1 MKPLTAAS
9 HTTDHSAR
17 PHFGKWPLILVAL
30 LLFGFGGFELAHHRA
45 APLAAPPISTPQVVP
60 PTNVPAQRLEWQ
72 VVNSYPHDPNAFTQ
86 GLLWFDGGF
95 YEGTGIE
102 GQSTLRRVEFP
113 SGRVLQKRA
122 LPTDIFGEGVA
133 QVGDKLVELS
143 WQSRRGFV
151 WDRKSFKPIGEF
163 TYPNEGW
170 GLTYDGQYLIQ
181 SDGTSTLTYL
191 DPQTFQPLRQL
202 TVTFNGEMQRNLN
215 ELEWI
220 NGAIWANVWQ
230 TDQIVRID
238 PATGQVTAYLDL
250 TGLLPKRLRTGK
262 EDVLNGIAYDAQNK
276 RLFLTGKLWPR
287 LFEVK
292 VQDGGL

>member
-1 MKPLTAAS
+1 MKPLTATAS
-9 HTTDHSAR
+9 RESNGQTSSRGA
-17 PHFGKWPLILVAL
+17 KWPMLLVAL
-30 LLFGFGGFELAHHRA
+30 LLCGIGGLTLTRRQVAP
-45 APLAAPPISTPQVVP
+45 PLATTQVALP
-60 PTNVPAQRLEWQ
+60 ANVQAVRLDWR
-72 VVNSYPHDPNAFTQ
+72 VVNSFPHDPKAFTQ

-122 LPTDIFGEGVA
+122 LPADVFGEGVA
-133 QVGDKLVELS
+133 QVGDKLVGLS

-151 WDRKSFKPIGEF
+151 WDRKSLKLLGEF
-163 TYPNEGW
+163 TYANEGW

-202 TVTFNGEMQRNLN
+202 TVTFNGQMQRNLN

-220 NGAIWANVWQ
+220 NGAIWANVWK

-238 PATGQVTAYLDL
+238 PATGQITAYLDL
-250 TGLLPKRLRTGK
+250 TGLLPRALRTGK
-262 EDVLNGIAYDAQNK
+262 EDVLNGIAYDAEKK
-276 RLFLTGKLWPR
+276 RLFVTGKLWPR
-287 LFEVK
+287 LFEIK

>member
-1 MKPLTAAS
+1 MKPLTAATPRAS
-9 HTTDHSAR
+9 DRESAASR
-17 PHFGKWPLILVAL
+17 AGKWPLVLVVL
-30 LLFGFGGFELAHHRA
+30 LICGLGGFELSRQHQ
-45 APLAAPPISTPQVVP
+45 APPVPTPQVALP
-60 PTNVPAQRLEWQ
+60 QNVQAVRLDWQ
-72 VVNSYPHDPNAFTQ
+72 VVNAYPHDPGAFTQ

-95 YEGTGIE
+95 YEGTGLE
-102 GQSTLRRVEFP
+102 GQSSLRRVEFP
-113 SGRVLQKRA
+113 SGKVLQKRA
-122 LPTDIFGEGVA
+122 LPADIFGEGVA

-151 WDRKSFKPIGEF
+151 WDRKTFKPLGEF
-163 TYPNEGW
+163 TYANEGW

-202 TVTFNGEMQRNLN
+202 TVTFNGQMQRNLN

-238 PATGQVTAYLDL
+238 PATGQITAYLDM
-250 TGLLPKRLRTGK
+250 TGLLPKQMRTGK
-262 EDVLNGIAYDAQNK
+262 EDVLNGIAYDAEKK
-276 RLFLTGKLWPR
+276 RLFLTGKFWPR
-287 LFEVK
+287 LFEIK